1 MAEIPAFHNGLTV
14 DSSPHV
20 KAPDTTAE
28 IMKTV
33 SVALL
38 PCLFAAVF
46 YFGAYALIVVAIS
59 VLSAVLAET
68 AFQIV
73 RRRPVSVSDG
83 SAVVTGLIL
92 GLNLPPSVPLYI
104 PVIGSVF
111 AIVLVKMLFGGLGRN
126 FANPAATA
134 RIFLMLAY
142 TEVMTR
148 FIAPNGQFQN
158 FWQGFDGMTSA
169 TPLGGAG
176 ATLSDLFLG
185 RIAGSMGET
194 CKIAVLIGFV
204 FLLQKKVISWHIPV
218 CYVLSFAF
226 FTSLTGENFAGIA
239 TSVCSGGLLF
249 GAVFMATDYAT
260 SPKTDTGK
268 MLYALSLGALTFFIR
283 RFTAYNEGV
292 VFSILIMNLVVPLID
307 QAVLPPRFGSG
318 KKPVLSYSLYAV
330 TAAMAIALFILGLAK
345 EGL

>member
-1 MAEIPAFHNGLTV
+1 MAETPAFHSGLTV
-14 DSSPHV
+14 DASPHI

-38 PCLFAAVF
+38 PCLFASVF
-46 YFGAYALIVVAIS
+46 YFGAYALFVVAVSII
-59 VLSAVLAET
+59 SAVLAEM

-73 RRRPVSVSDG
+73 RRRPNTVSDG

-134 RIFLMLAY
+134 RVFLMLAY
-142 TEVMTR
+142 TGVMTR
-148 FIAPNGQFQN
+148 FVAPNGQLQN

-169 TPLGGAG
+169 TPLGGAN
-176 ATLSDLFLG
+176 ATLSQLVLG
-185 RIAGSMGET
+185 TVAGSMGET

-226 FTSLTGENFAGIA
+226 FTSLTGESFTGIA
-239 TSVCSGGLLF
+239 TAVCSGGLLF
-249 GAVFMATDYAT
+249 GAWVGAFLGFAFGVVVLLGGILGTD
-260 SPKTDTGK
+260 P
-268 MLYALSLGALTFFIR
+268 
-283 RFTAYNEGV
+283 FTA
-292 VFSILIMNLVVPLID
+292 ILFKD
-307 QAVLPPRFGSG
+307 H
-318 KKPVLSYSLYAV
+318 PVLTSLLCLGKG
-330 TAAMAIALFILGLAK
+330 AACGAASAWTGCRNSVPCNKLRNPQGDRNNSSC
-345 EGL
+345 